1 MISMPTRAEIVRGLI
16 GCIAWAI
23 ILGILTATAGHI
35 VCTKIYPAPAAGVD
49 ANY

>member
-1 MISMPTRAEIVRGLI
+1 MIALPTWREFLRGLI

-35 VCTKIYPAPAAGVD
+35 VCTKIYPAPAEVVD